1 MVHLFRNDI
10 IVSSADNIPVSSS
23 ENGAPGAV
31 AITGSGGNPPAAL
44 DEMTESARFKS
55 DDWDVGDSIN
65 GGVVSEYSQ
74 WDSAEVLSSDP
85 TLRSRCV
92 SREDGAEKM
101 EYTAENPANLL
112 DTMTGRVTFD
122 LGWMHEQYD
131 YVPDANFS
139 FVVSDAKGN
148 YVSEIFDALYA
159 KKDGSGYVDLSIYN
173 IAQANYFGQSYI
185 VDGSFETSYY
195 YTSVDGYEFLITMDN
210 GNVWAECRTS
220 HATVSLYGAYSTT
233 DEVEDILDHLSLTVN
248 E

>member
-1 MVHLFRNDI
+1 
-10 IVSSADNIPVSSS
+10 
-23 ENGAPGAV
+23 
-31 AITGSGGNPPAAL
+31 
-44 DEMTESARFKS
+44 
-55 DDWDVGDSIN
+55 
-65 GGVVSEYSQ
+65 
-74 WDSAEVLSSDP
+74 
-85 TLRSRCV
+85 
-92 SREDGAEKM
+92 M
-101 EYTAENPANLL
+101 EHTAENPANLL